1 MKMAK
6 MKKITISAFI
16 PELASAHAYQDVRG
30 SGGSL
35 GVAIKSSVNDLL
47 KHPHV
52 KGRKLTSMK
61 LTVAV
66 VE

>member
-1 MKMAK
+1 MAK
-6 MKKITISAFI
+6 VKKVNISAFI

-35 GVAIKSSVNDLL
+35 GVAIKRAVDDLL
-47 KHPHV
+47 KLPQV
-52 KGRKLTSMK
+52 KGRRLSSMK